1 MTSIGNCTRNSQ
13 LNATIKTTKLFDIK
27 NWTIN
32 FTVIG
37 IDEGQFVRKF
47 WKIMAYGITKYFLL
61 KITKYCVLQG
71 YKFSCDFK
79 QPMLKIYH
87 SMGL

>member
-47 WKIMAYGITKYFLL
+47 WKL
-61 KITKYCVLQG
+61 KLFHIFVRI
-71 YKFSCDFK
+71 DFC
-79 QPMLKIYH
+79 I
-87 SMGL
+87 